1 MKPITITK
9 NKVSGASI
17 IETMLVFPIILFLGF
32 GVVHLGLIF
41 QAQSNLE
48 YAALMAARVGAST
61 SIDIASMQ
69 AEVIRRMQASELGV
83 PGSSTPLV
91 NIQVLN
97 PTQGMFD
104 QCGEQPVDDG
114 DCAFVSTCEIPNFGL
129 QLRPRG
135 LNCDGAS
142 IQDANLL
149 RIRVNYLYDTKIPF
163 LNRMPFTRGAFA
175 QDSLAGDGVNV
186 FAVATVRMQSPAR
199 RTINNTAN
207 IVQQ

>member
-1 MKPITITK
+1 
-9 NKVSGASI
+9 
-17 IETMLVFPIILFLGF
+17 
-32 GVVHLGLIF
+32 
-41 QAQSNLE
+41 
-48 YAALMAARVGAST
+48 
-61 SIDIASMQ
+61 
-69 AEVIRRMQASELGV
+69 MQASELGV

-91 NIQVLN
+91 DIQVLN
-97 PTQGMFD
+97 PTQEMFND
-104 QCGEQPVDDG
+104 CGEQPIDDG
-114 DCAFVSTCEIPNFGL
+114 NCAALPGCEIPNFGL
-129 QLRPRG
+129 QLRPRTEI
-135 LNCDGAS
+135 CDGAS

-149 RIRVNYLYDTKIPF
+149 RIRVDYLYDTKIPF